1 MTLLKDVIIIGAG
14 PAGLTAA
21 LYAARAGLS
30 VLVFEKNIYG
40 GQVAVTS
47 EVENYPAIER
57 ITGVEFSMSLYKQV
71 IKQNVEVRL
80 EEVKRVDFAG
90 EVKKIFTDSGE
101 YDAKTV
107 IIANGVKRRKLG
119 CKGEAEFAGRGVSY
133 CATCDGAF
141 FKGKDIAV
149 VGGGNTALEDALFLS
164 KICKSVTVL
173 VRRDK
178 IRAELLLLE
187 TAKAKS
193 NITLKYNTV
202 VEEICGENGS
212 VSLLNIVDKV
222 SREESKLDVVA
233 IFIAIGLEPS
243 NNIFSEFIKLD
254 ESGYIVADEKCLTD
268 VPGIFVA
275 GDTRTKTL
283 RQIVTA
289 AADGAVAAKNVVEY
303 LR

>member
-1 MTLLKDVIIIGAG
+1 MNDVIIIGAG

-57 ITGVEFSMSLYKQV
+57 ITGAEFSMSLYGQV
-71 IKQNVEVRL
+71 VKQNVEVRL

-90 EVKKIFTDSGE
+90 DIKKIFTESGE
-101 YDAKTV
+101 YAAKTV
-107 IIANGVKRRKLG
+107 IIANGVKRRKLC

-141 FKGKDIAV
+141 FKGKDVAV

-164 KICKSVTVL
+164 NLCKSVVVL

-178 IRAELLLLE
+178 VRAERALLE
-187 TAKAKS
+187 AAKAKS
-193 NITLKYNTV
+193 NITFKYNTV
-202 VEEICGENGS
+202 VEEICGRNGS
-212 VSLLNIVDKV
+212 VSSLSIVDKV
-222 SREESKLDVVA
+222 SRKESKLDVAA
-233 IFIAIGLEPS
+233 IFIAIGLEP
-243 NNIFSEFIKLD
+243 NNSIFSEVIKCD
-254 ESGYIVADEKCLTD
+254 ENGYINADENCLTN

-289 AADGAVAAKNVVEY
+289 SADGAVAAKNAVEY
-303 LR
+303 LNI

>member
-1 MTLLKDVIIIGAG
+1 MTDVIIIGAG

-57 ITGVEFSMSLYKQV
+57 ITGAEFSKSLYKQV

-90 EVKKIFTDSGE
+90 DVKKIFTDSGE

-119 CKGEAEFAGRGVSY
+119 CKGEAEFVGRGVSY

-141 FKGKDIAV
+141 FKGKDVAV
-149 VGGGNTALEDALFLS
+149 VGGGNTAVEDALFLS
-164 KICKSVTVL
+164 NICKSVTVL
-173 VRRDK
+173 VRGDK
-178 IRAELLLLE
+178 VRAERLLLE
-187 TAKAKS
+187 AAKAKS
-193 NITLKYNTV
+193 NITFKYNTV

-212 VSLLNIVDKV
+212 VSSLSIVDKV
-222 SREESKLDVVA
+222 SSEESKLDVAA

-243 NNIFSEFIKLD
+243 NSIFSEFVELD
-254 ESGYIVADEKCLTD
+254 EHGYIVADESCLTK
-268 VPGIFVA
+268 VPGVFVA

-289 AADGAVAAKNVVEY
+289 AADGAAAAKNVVEH
-303 LR
+303 LNK

>member
-1 MTLLKDVIIIGAG
+1 MTNVIIIGAG

-40 GQVAVTS
+40 GQVALTN
-47 EVENYPAIER
+47 EVENYPAIEH

-71 IKQNVEVRL
+71 LKQNVEVRL
-80 EEVKRVDFAG
+80 EEVKRVNFSGDI
-90 EVKKIFTDSGE
+90 KKIFTDADE
-101 YDAKTV
+101 YEAKTV

-119 CKGEAEFAGRGVSY
+119 CKGEVELSGRGVSY

-141 FKGKDIAV
+141 FKAKDVAV

-164 KICKSVTVL
+164 NICKSVTVL

-178 IRAELLLLE
+178 VRAERLLFE
-187 TAKAKS
+187 ASKEKT
-193 NITLKYNTV
+193 NINFMYNTV
-202 VEEICGENGS
+202 VTEICGESGA
-212 VSLLNIVDKV
+212 VSHVNVRSNASNEDL
-222 SREESKLDVVA
+222 KLDVAA

-243 NNIFSEFIKLD
+243 NYIFSEFVELD
-254 ESGYIVADEKCLTD
+254 EHGYVVADETCLTN
-268 VPGIFVA
+268 VPGVFVA
-275 GDTRTKTL
+275 GDTRTKAL

-303 LR
+303 LNI